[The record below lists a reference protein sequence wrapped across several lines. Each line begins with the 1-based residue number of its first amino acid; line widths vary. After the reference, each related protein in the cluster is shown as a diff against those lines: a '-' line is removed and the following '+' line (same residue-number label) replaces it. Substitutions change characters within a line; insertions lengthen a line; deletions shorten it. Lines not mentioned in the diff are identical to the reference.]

1 MRKRA
6 SWGNKTV
13 EERVIVST
21 KGQFF
26 KVWSL
31 NLRAEWKIWACIR
44 AITWSWVA
52 VETRVVKLT
61 RNCLTCRKWE
71 KAFTRS
77 SIKCKRKQ
85 RSLKRNQRFETRDPK
100 SKCRVDWEDE
110 VKFGRVEWRKGIT
123 SFSFT
128 GKRVKD
134 RINSKQIGERT
145 RYLSIKEW
153 VS

>member
-6 SWGNKTV
+6 GWGNQTT
-13 EERVIVST
+13 EERVIIII

-26 KVWSL
+26 KVRSL
-31 NLRAEWKIWACIR
+31 NLRTEWKIRTCIGV
-44 AITWSWVA
+44 ITWSWVA
-52 VETRVVKLT
+52 VETRVIKLT
-61 RNCLTCRKWE
+61 WNSLTCRKWE
-71 KAFTRS
+71 KALTRS
-77 SIKCKRKQ
+77 SIKRKRKQ

-100 SKCRVDWEDE
+100 SKCRVDRKDE
-110 VKFGRVEWRKGIT
+110 AKFGRAEWRKGIT

-128 GKRVKD
+128 GKRLKD
-134 RINSKQIGERT
+134 RINSKQVGKRT